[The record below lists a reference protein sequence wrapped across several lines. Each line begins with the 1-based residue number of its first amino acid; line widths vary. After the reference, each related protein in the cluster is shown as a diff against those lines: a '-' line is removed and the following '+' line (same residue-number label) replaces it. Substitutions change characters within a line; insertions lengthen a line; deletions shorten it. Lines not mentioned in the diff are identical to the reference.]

1 MLAFTQILLSTAFV
15 ALLIHM
21 LRPAALRVGLV
32 DDPGG
37 RKKHQGSIP
46 LIGGVAIVL
55 SFALSSL
62 VFVPIVAPYR
72 PMFVGLALLVI
83 VGVMDDLREL
93 APRNKL
99 AHQLIAA
106 VLMTSWGGNYLRD
119 LGMLWGDHVFDL
131 FDWGI
136 PFTLFAAVSV
146 INAYNMSDGV
156 DGLAG
161 GWALISFAIMAW
173 LARLTGQDAIAA
185 FSLILVGCLAGFLIF
200 NLRHPWRQRA
210 AVFLGDAGSMAIG
223 FLIVWFSV
231 ELTRPPA
238 DAGLRVP
245 PVVMLWV
252 CGLALIDMFVV
263 TIRRMSKRRNPLH
276 ADRTHLHHVL
286 IRIGFS
292 DRRVVFMLMLANA
305 LMGLAG
311 VAGWLAGVSEFVL
324 FAAFLA
330 LTGGYVYAASHA
342 WRISRFARRYLRRNG
357 AGNGAIDVTGE

>member
-1 MLAFTQILLSTAFV
+1 MTQALQLLASTAFV
-15 ALLIHM
+15 ALLIHV

-55 SFALSSL
+55 AFALSSL
-62 VFVPIVAPYR
+62 IFVPIVAPYR

-83 VGVMDDLREL
+83 IGVMDDLREL

-99 AHQLIAA
+99 AHQFIAA

-119 LGMLWGDHVFDL
+119 LGMLWGDQVFDL
-131 FDWGI
+131 LDWGI
-136 PFTLFAAVSV
+136 PFTLFATLSV
-146 INAYNMSDGV
+146 VNAYNMSDGV

-161 GWALISFAIMAW
+161 GWAMITFAMTAY
-173 LARLTGQDAIAA
+173 LGHLTGQDTLAD
-185 FSLILVGCLAGFLIF
+185 FSLILVGCLIGFLLY

-223 FLIVWFSV
+223 FLVVWFSI
-231 ELTRPPA
+231 ELTQPVPA
-238 DAGLRVP
+238 DRLRVP

-252 CGLALIDMFVV
+252 CGLALIDMFAV
-263 TIRRMSKRRNPLH
+263 TLRRMSKRRNPLH

-292 DRRVVFMLMLANA
+292 DRRVVFFLMGVNA
-305 LMGLAG
+305 LLGLIG
-311 VAGWLAGVSEFVL
+311 ISGWMSGVSEFVL
-324 FAAFLA
+324 FLGFLG
-330 LTGGYVYAASHA
+330 LTGAYLYAASHA
-342 WRISRFARRYLRRNG
+342 WRLSRFARRYMRRNG
-357 AGNGAIDVTGE
+357 KTVEQ

>member
-1 MLAFTQILLSTAFV
+1 MSPVLELLASTVFV
-15 ALLIHM
+15 ALLIQM

-46 LIGGVAIVL
+46 LIGGVAVVL
-55 SFALSSL
+55 AFALSSL
-62 VFVPIVAPYR
+62 IFVPIVAPYR

-83 VGVMDDLREL
+83 IGVMDDLREL

-99 AHQLIAA
+99 AHQFIAA

-119 LGMLWGDHVFDL
+119 LGMLWGDQVFDL

-136 PFTLFAAVSV
+136 PFTLFATLSV
-146 INAYNMSDGV
+146 VNAYNMSDGV

-161 GWALISFAIMAW
+161 GWALITFAMTAY
-173 LARLTGQDAIAA
+173 LGHLTGQATLSA
-185 FSLILVGCLAGFLIF
+185 FSLILVGCLIGFLLF

-223 FLIVWFSV
+223 FLVVWFSV
-231 ELTRPPA
+231 ELTQPVPE
-238 DAGLRVP
+238 GQLRVP
-245 PVVMLWV
+245 PVLMLWV
-252 CGLALIDMFVV
+252 CGLALIDMFAV
-263 TIRRMSKRRNPLH
+263 TLRRMSKRRNPLH

-292 DRRVVFMLMLANA
+292 DRRVVFFLMGVNA
-305 LMGLAG
+305 LLGLTGIGA
-311 VAGWLAGVSEFVL
+311 WMYGVSEFVM
-324 FAAFLA
+324 FVGFLG
-330 LTGGYVYAASHA
+330 LTGAYLYAASHA
-342 WRISRFARRYLRRNG
+342 WRLSRFARRHMRRNG
-357 AGNGAIDVTGE
+357 KTVEL